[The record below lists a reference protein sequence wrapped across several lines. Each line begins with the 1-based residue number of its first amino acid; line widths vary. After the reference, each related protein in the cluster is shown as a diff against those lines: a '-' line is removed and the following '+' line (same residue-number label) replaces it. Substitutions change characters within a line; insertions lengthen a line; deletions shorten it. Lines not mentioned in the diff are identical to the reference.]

1 VLALVAQGA
10 NSCQISRL
18 TGLPRSTIVNWR
30 RGRLPGYAV
39 GRSTPGAAACIR
51 CSGYRLHPFPRFTE
65 YSYAYLF
72 GLYLGDG
79 CLLRTGRAGVYRFNL
94 SLDAKYPVIRDEAQ
108 AALAIVM
115 PSSKASIRRHR
126 HQQLVW
132 VDSASKHWPCLL
144 PQHGPGVKHR
154 RLIELDDWQR
164 AILDQHPWRFLRG
177 LIHSDGSRHLN
188 TIRHPKKTYRY
199 PRYEFSNRSDDIREL
214 FCEYCDQVGVE
225 WSRMNRWN
233 ISVARRSSVALMDRF
248 IGPKR

>member
-1 VLALVAQGA
+1 MAKLAKAMVSNTIARKRLWVRIPPAALDRLTAMTRAPGEVERVLALVAQGA

-18 TGLPRSTIVNWR
+18 TGAPAKHDREVAAWSPSAAMRSED
-30 RGRLPGYAV
+30 P
-39 GRSTPGAAACIR
+39 TPGAAACIR

-164 AILDQHPWRFLRG
+164 AILDQHPVAIPARTHPLRR
-177 LIHSDGSRHLN
+177 IATPEH
-188 TIRHPKKTYRY
+188 
-199 PRYEFSNRSDDIREL
+199 
-214 FCEYCDQVGVE
+214 DQAPE
-225 WSRMNRWN
+225 EDLSL
-233 ISVARRSSVALMDRF
+233 SAL
-248 IGPKR
+248 